1 MWREF
6 LTWGGIA
13 IWLASTAI
21 GFGIWQEYEATP
33 GAAPSAASQPLPAS
47 DRPHVV
53 VYLHPRCPCSR
64 ATLDE
69 LAIVLEE
76 RRDADVEIVFVRPP
90 DMEAGWERGELWDRA
105 AALPGARVRVD
116 AHGDE
121 AKAAGA
127 ATSGTVIYSNEAGR
141 VLFQGGIT
149 RGRGAHGD
157 NAGRTAL
164 ESRLCGRSAG
174 IDKTPIYGCPL
185 AAPDRYS
192 PNSPNSPNSPITR

>member
-1 MWREF
+1 VWREI

-13 IWLASTAI
+13 VWLTSTAV
-21 GFGIWQEYEATP
+21 GFGLWQEYEATP
-33 GAAPSAASQPLPAS
+33 GAAPAASQVLAATEHP
-47 DRPHVV
+47 RVV

-69 LAIVLEE
+69 LALVLEQH
-76 RRDADVEIVFVRPP
+76 RDAEVEIVFVRPP
-90 DMEAGWERGELWDRA
+90 GVEAGWERGELWDRA
-105 AALPGARVRVD
+105 AALPGVRVRVD
-116 AHGDE
+116 IDGTE

-127 ATSGTVIYSNEAGR
+127 ATSGTVVYSNEAGR

-149 RGRGAHGD
+149 RGRGAHGE

-164 ESRLCGRSAG
+164 EASLCGGSAG

-185 AAPDRYS
+185 AAPDRL
-192 PNSPNSPNSPITR
+192 SPILPIPR